1 MPHTKPIELL
11 VVDDNAA
18 ETFLLFYALED
29 CPMPVKF
36 HFAKDGQE
44 ALQMLRE
51 RTFDLVILDLNLPGM
66 SGYDVLEQC
75 DPKGVPVVVFSVS
88 SDEEDARRALELG
101 ARVPSTRLMLV
112 NLYMREEKWDRA
124 LEQVTAYLTENPR
137 AANRVQLEETRSKL
151 TARLASPK

>member
-36 HFAKDGQE
+36 HVAKDGQE

-75 DPKGVPVVVFSVS
+75 DPQGVPVVVFSVS
-88 SDEEDARRALELG
+88 SNEADARRALELG
-101 ARVPSTRLMLV
+101 AREFVHKP
-112 NLYMREEKWDRA
+112 DG
-124 LEQVTAYLTENPR
+124 LEAYRHAVLKMIETWVLDK
-137 AANRVQLEETRSKL
+137 AVKTVRV
-151 TARLASPK
+151 

>member
-44 ALQMLRE
+44 ALQMLSDI
-51 RTFDLVILDLNLPGM
+51 TFDLVILDLNLPGM

-75 DPKGVPVVVFSVS
+75 DPNGVPVVVFSVS
-88 SDEEDARRALELG
+88 SNEADARRALELG
-101 ARVPSTRLMLV
+101 AREFVHKPDGLEAYRHAVLKMIET
-112 NLYMREEKWDRA
+112 WA
-124 LEQVTAYLTENPR
+124 LDKTSKTV
-137 AANRVQLEETRSKL
+137 RV
-151 TARLASPK
+151 